1 MNLEGKR
8 VLVLGAT
15 SAIAQ
20 EFARRAAE
28 RHCKLVLVARN
39 QQRLDA
45 VAADLLARGA
55 AGAASVLCDLSI
67 PEKHTS
73 VLDQAWDYFGGIDLA
88 FIAYGIYAERDEAEQ
103 SATLLALLQTDFV
116 SAAHLSVAIAQR
128 FLESNAGHLAVITS
142 VAGDR
147 GRKRNYVYGSAKGGL
162 SILLQGLDHKLA
174 NTGVRISDI
183 RLGMADTPMTAQM
196 PKSALKASPARA
208 VAAMLRGIE
217 REHSVIYAPG
227 FWKWIMLGVRLIP
240 RPMMN
245 RMDL

>member
-20 EFARRAAE
+20 EFARHAAKRE
-28 RHCKLVLVARN
+28 CKLVLVARN
-39 QQRLDA
+39 QPRLDA

-55 AGAASVLCDLSI
+55 AGAASVRCDLSR
-67 PEKHTS
+67 PETHAS
-73 VLDQAWDYFGGIDLA
+73 VLDQAWESFGGIDLA
-88 FIAYGIYAERDEAEQ
+88 FIAYGMYAERDEAEE
-103 SATLLALLQTDFV
+103 SFTLLALLQTDFV

-128 FLESNAGHLAVITS
+128 LQESNAGHLAVITS

-174 NTGVRISDI
+174 NTGVRVSDI
-183 RLGMADTPMTAQM
+183 KLGMADTPMTARL
-196 PKSALKASPARA
+196 PKSPLNVSPARA
-208 VAAMLRGIE
+208 AAAMLRGIE
-217 REHSVIYAPG
+217 RERSVIYAPG